1 MKGKFSIIIF
11 LMLYLNLFA
20 GGDVKI
26 ISSTSSSI
34 TIEYSPN
41 YLDTSKATFGN
52 SAFTTI
58 SFKHAV
64 GISES
69 SIGKLN
75 IPFRNLAVGV
85 PSEFG
90 NTLQIL
96 RTEHSFIDGKI
107 APVVG
112 YKKLSSDEIKIA
124 FDEYRKPEL
133 VSFGDFGYSREE
145 GIQQIHIY
153 PVQYDTDTEQIKLFE
168 KIIFRINFSASTT
181 NNAEIKDEHLK
192 YSVLNYNVAKK
203 WGRKVNRLNK
213 VVKNSVLAEGT
224 WYRFEAP
231 SEGLY
236 RITQNELRSLGI
248 DASTVDPR
256 TIRIY
261 NNGGKILPEKVSAE
275 VPNDLVE
282 NSILIIG

>member
-133 VSFGDFGYSREE
+133 VSFGDFGYSREM

-236 RITQNELRSLGI
+236 RITQNELSSLGI
-248 DASTVDPR
+248 D
-256 TIRIY
+256 
-261 NNGGKILPEKVSAE
+261 LMAE
-275 VPNDLVE
+275 EMITMAYPV
-282 NSILIIG
+282 